1 MNMSET
7 PEKKKAHLRYDNAF
21 KTAWTDEFH
30 FIKHSR
36 KGNKFAFKMQH
47 NAPFCILLKNVHIP
61 PPTYRFKSPE
71 GWHVW
76 SISK

>member
-47 NAPFCILLKNVHIP
+47 NAPFCILLKNFQT
-61 PPTYRFKSPE
+61 TYCFKSLE

-76 SISK
+76 SSAE

>member
-7 PEKKKAHLRYDNAF
+7 PEKKKARLHYDNVF

-36 KGNKFAFKMQH
+36 KGNKFALKMQH
-47 NAPFCILLKNVHIP
+47 NAPFWVGKHLKSVGGRRFENLVD
-61 PPTYRFKSPE
+61 YR
-71 GWHVW
+71 VNR
-76 SISK
+76 